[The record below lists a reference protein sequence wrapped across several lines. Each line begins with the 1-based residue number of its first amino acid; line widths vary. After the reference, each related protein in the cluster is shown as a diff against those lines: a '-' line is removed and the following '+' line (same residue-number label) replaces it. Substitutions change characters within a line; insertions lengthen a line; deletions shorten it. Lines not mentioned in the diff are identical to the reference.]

1 MGIIVMLCMHVFRI
15 SASRIT
21 ALIRLCLGFSQM
33 LFGLKVL
40 NSYASPKV
48 LIQTLQLSPSLNEL
62 LDKQFRSDLNQRAT
76 TFDLLP
82 AAFLRSEDPVLAQV
96 WAPALHSTG
105 HETHR
110 ITGEMAHHRREST
123 TKVATSRYRNDFVEA
138 GRLGRGGFG
147 EVVRS
152 RNKLDGRFYAV
163 KKIRSRPGSA
173 LNDVLSEIMILSQI
187 NHPYV
192 VRYYNAWL
200 ESESVGQSD
209 LVDIS
214 VATEGSSSSDSDDH
228 RIVKTPP
235 ALDFMSQ
242 SGPDVF
248 ESDTDEETSHEK
260 GYMTSGPGANQNLRS
275 NQPGEEECHTD
286 AMDNL
291 RRKSITRTRISDST
305 LYIQM
310 EYCERKV
317 MIYFQV
323 LL

>member
-1 MGIIVMLCMHVFRI
+1 
-15 SASRIT
+15 
-21 ALIRLCLGFSQM
+21 M

-40 NSYASPKV
+40 SSYASPRR
-48 LIQTLQLSPSLNEL
+48 LIQTLELSPSLNEL
-62 LDKQFRSDLNQRAT
+62 LDKQFRTDFKQRAT

-96 WAPALHSTG
+96 SAPASHSTG
-105 HETHR
+105 HEKHR
-110 ITGEMAHHRREST
+110 IIGELARRRRESAKT
-123 TKVATSRYRNDFVEA
+123 LASSRYRSDFVEA

-163 KKIRSRPGSA
+163 KKIRSRTGSA

-200 ESESVGQSD
+200 ESDTVGQSD
-209 LVDIS
+209 RVDVSIS
-214 VATEGSSSSDSDDH
+214 TVGSSSSDNDDC
-228 RIVKTPP
+228 RIVQAPS

-248 ESDTDEETSHEK
+248 ESDTDEETSLGEDCE
-260 GYMTSGPGANQNLRS
+260 TSGQAVNQNFRYASS
-275 NQPGEEECHTD
+275 NRLGGEDCNTD
-286 AMDNL
+286 EMNNP
-291 RRKSITRTRISDST
+291 RRKSITQARISDST

-317 MIYFQV
+317 MICFQV

>member
-1 MGIIVMLCMHVFRI
+1 
-15 SASRIT
+15 
-21 ALIRLCLGFSQM
+21 M

-40 NSYASPKV
+40 SLYASPKS
-48 LIQTLQLSPSLNEL
+48 LIQTVKLSPSLQEL
-62 LDKQFRSDLNQRAT
+62 LDKQFRSDFKQRAT

-82 AAFLRSEDPVLAQV
+82 AAFLRSEDPVLAPV
-96 WAPALHSTG
+96 SEPGSHSTG
-105 HETHR
+105 HERHR
-110 ITGEMAHHRREST
+110 IVGEMARRPRESAP
-123 TKVATSRYRNDFVEA
+123 KFASSRYRSDFVEA

-163 KKIRSRPGSA
+163 KKIRSRTSSA

-200 ESESVGQSD
+200 ESDTVGQSD
-209 LVDIS
+209 PVDFFFS
-214 VATEGSSSSDSDDH
+214 PVGSSSSDSDDC
-228 RIVKTPP
+228 RIVQAPS

-248 ESDTDEETSHEK
+248 ESDPDAETSPEK
-260 GYMTSGPGANQNLRS
+260 DCGTSGQALSQKSRCASTNRLRK
-275 NQPGEEECHTD
+275 EDCDTD
-286 AMDNL
+286 AIKNL
-291 RRKSITRTRISDST
+291 RRKSIMQTRISDST

-317 MIYFQV
+317 VICFQIFI
-323 LL
+323 

>member
-1 MGIIVMLCMHVFRI
+1 
-15 SASRIT
+15 
-21 ALIRLCLGFSQM
+21 M
-33 LFGLKVL
+33 LFGLKVIS
-40 NSYASPKV
+40 SYASPRG
-48 LIQTLQLSPSLNEL
+48 LIQTLKLSSSLHEL
-62 LDKQFRSDLNQRAT
+62 LDKQFRPDFKQRAT

-82 AAFLRSEDPVLAQV
+82 AAFLRSEDPVLAPV
-96 WAPALHSTG
+96 SAPASHSTG
-105 HETHR
+105 HEKHR
-110 ITGEMAHHRREST
+110 ITGQMARRRSEAVPKFAS
-123 TKVATSRYRNDFVEA
+123 SRYRSDFVEA

-163 KKIRSRPGSA
+163 KKIRSRTGSA

-200 ESESVGQSD
+200 ESDTVGQSD
-209 LVDIS
+209 PVDILIS
-214 VATEGSSSSDSDDH
+214 PVGSSSSDSDDC
-228 RIVKTPP
+228 RIIQAPS

-248 ESDTDEETSHEK
+248 ESDPDEETSPEK
-260 GYMTSGPGANQNLRS
+260 DCGTSGQAFNQNSRYASTNRLAK
-275 NQPGEEECHTD
+275 EDCYTD
-286 AMDNL
+286 AINNP
-291 RRKSITRTRISDST
+291 RRKSITQSRISDST

-317 MIYFQV
+317 VIFFSGLHMITNCS
-323 LL
+323 LIDTS

>member
-1 MGIIVMLCMHVFRI
+1 M
-15 SASRIT
+15 
-21 ALIRLCLGFSQM
+21 
-33 LFGLKVL
+33 
-40 NSYASPKV
+40 
-48 LIQTLQLSPSLNEL
+48 QTLQLSPSLYEL
-62 LDKQFRSDLNQRAT
+62 LDKQFKSDFNQRAT

-96 WAPALHSTG
+96 SAPALH
-105 HETHR
+105 HETYR
-110 ITGEMAHHRREST
+110 NSGELAYHSREPAPALAS
-123 TKVATSRYRNDFVEA
+123 SRYRDDFVEA

-163 KKIRSRPGSA
+163 KKIPSRSGSA
-173 LNDVLSEIMILSQI
+173 LNDVLSEIRILSQI

-200 ESESVGQSD
+200 ESDTVVQSD
-209 LVDIS
+209 PIDIS
-214 VATEGSSSSDSDDH
+214 ISTKEWSNSDSDDH
-228 RIVKTPP
+228 RIVQAPS

-248 ESDTDEETSHEK
+248 ESDTDDETRPDK
-260 GYMTSGPGANQNLRS
+260 DYLTSGQAANQNFHYASS
-275 NQPGEEECHTD
+275 NRLGEENCRTN
-286 AMDNL
+286 AMNNP
-291 RRKSITRTRISDST
+291 RRNSIGQTRISDST

-317 MIYFQV
+317 VICSRDR
-323 LL
+323 L

>member
-1 MGIIVMLCMHVFRI
+1 
-15 SASRIT
+15 
-21 ALIRLCLGFSQM
+21 M

-40 NSYASPKV
+40 SSYTSPRG
-48 LIQTLQLSPSLNEL
+48 LIQTLELSPSLNEL
-62 LDKQFRSDLNQRAT
+62 LNKQFRPDINQRAT

-82 AAFLRSEDPVLAQV
+82 SAFLRNEDPVLAPV
-96 WAPALHSTG
+96 SAPALHSTG
-105 HETHR
+105 HEKHR
-110 ITGEMAHHRREST
+110 IIGEMARHRRESA
-123 TKVATSRYRNDFVEA
+123 TKLASSRYRNDFVEA

-163 KKIRSRPGSA
+163 KKIRSRSGSA

-200 ESESVGQSD
+200 ESDTVGQSD
-209 LVDIS
+209 PIDIS
-214 VATEGSSSSDSDDH
+214 ISTVGLSTSDTDDH
-228 RIVKTPP
+228 HFFQAPS

-242 SGPDVF
+242 SGPDLF
-248 ESDTDEETSHEK
+248 ESDTDEGTNSEKDYGTSIQA
-260 GYMTSGPGANQNLRS
+260 ANQNFHYASSDRL
-275 NQPGEEECHTD
+275 GEEDCD
-286 AMDNL
+286 PGAMNNP
-291 RRKSITRTRISDST
+291 RRKSIAQTRISDST

-310 EYCERKV
+310 QYCERKV
-317 MIYFQV
+317 VLCFHV